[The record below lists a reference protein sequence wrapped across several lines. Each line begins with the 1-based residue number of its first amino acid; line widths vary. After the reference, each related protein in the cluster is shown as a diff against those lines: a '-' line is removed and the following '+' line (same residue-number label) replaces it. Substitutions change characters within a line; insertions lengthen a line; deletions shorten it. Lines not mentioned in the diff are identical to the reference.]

1 MTNITQEDWTQIAI
15 KCRKKSDQLLSEGVS
30 PLRIEMCMELYN
42 AGDRSPALFE
52 KMRESSS

>member
-42 AGDRSPALFE
+42 AGGGSIPGVI
-52 KMRESSS
+52 